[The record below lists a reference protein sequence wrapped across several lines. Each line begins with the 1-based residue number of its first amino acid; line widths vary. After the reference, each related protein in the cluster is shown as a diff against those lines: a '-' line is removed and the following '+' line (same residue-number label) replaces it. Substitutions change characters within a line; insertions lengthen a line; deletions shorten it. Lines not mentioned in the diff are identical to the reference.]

1 MNKETEYD
9 YGTSGG
15 IKITEELIEKYVR
28 EAEEG
33 YDISELK
40 PLGRPLNVDGV
51 LEVVPVRMEEGMRIA
66 IRERAI
72 KDGTTGSDI
81 IRKAVKAFLHIS

>member
-1 MNKETEYD
+1 MASEY
-9 YGTSGG
+9 G
-15 IKITEELIEKYVR
+15 ISNGIELTDEVIAEMVR

-40 PLGRPLNVDGV
+40 PLGRPPKVDGI
-51 LEVVPVRMEEGMRIA
+51 LEVVPVRMEEDMRIA
-66 IRERAI
+66 IRERA
-72 KDGTTGSDI
+72 KKEGTTGSDI